1 MIKYFCYFLII
12 NFDLLIFQ
20 CPKNQQKLIIF
31 ILNVL
36 LQYALLR
43 FLFAVAMAAHVTVSV
58 QGMGFWIVL
67 NIAYWHNFSY
77 HFFIIWFTP
86 IKHISV
92 VKICNKPEE
101 QLVNVSK
108 YFAGN
113 LTWQSFN

>member
-58 QGMGFWIVL
+58 QGMGFGIALEYWVL
-67 NIAYWHNFSY
+67 TQFSVS
-77 HFFIIWFTP
+77 IWFP
-86 IKHISV
+86 QIKYICV
-92 VKICNKPEE
+92 VKICNKN
-101 QLVNVSK
+101 Q
-108 YFAGN
+108 
-113 LTWQSFN
+113 